1 VLRLAEIILPDGRN
15 LNRELVRAG
24 LAWWYERYARTARS
38 GAGGAGGEAWVVGRS
53 EAGCAM
59 GVAEKRCRSSK
70 ATRYPSGWRGLF
82 ALDLQHGRRAGRS
95 LREDPRV
102 VARHPQ
108 DRLLSEELMQER
120 REEAEMA
127 DRE

>member
-1 VLRLAEIILPDGRN
+1 MDEERREANRPD
-15 LNRELVRAG
+15 
-24 LAWWYERYARTARS
+24 
-38 GAGGAGGEAWVVGRS
+38 
-53 EAGCAM
+53 
-59 GVAEKRCRSSK
+59 
-70 ATRYPSGWRGLF
+70 PS
-82 ALDLQHGRRAGRS
+82 
-95 LREDPRV
+95 V